1 MLILEK
7 LNYGKKIDIPIRP
20 IKNTNKTRKNIRIKP
35 LP

>member
-20 IKNTNKTRKNIRIKP
+20 IKNGGITQVLT
-35 LP
+35 